1 MNVLITRAAV
11 VQLRAERLA
20 EAGRFYR
27 QMRAVVRQAAQAGAQ
42 LIVLPAYTGLLPLPD
57 EPTGESLRRAAPKL
71 RATYLAT
78 FSRLAAEFRL
88 HIAAGTLL
96 LPDQQGRL
104 YHTAHLFG
112 PNGEIG
118 TQRQTHLGP
127 QERAWGVAGS
137 EELAVFP
144 TPVGRLG
151 FVLGED
157 VRYPEVSRILA
168 LQGAN
173 VLVHPAATAAESQ
186 AVDSQAAWLARLWRE
201 VQGNQVFGLE
211 AALVG
216 DLWGTAWRGRS
227 TVHAPLEMTT
237 GNTGLLAQAQT
248 SDSAEIVL
256 ADLDFAR
263 LQQVVD
269 GYHIFGQLNY
279 PLYEREW
286 PTVYRG
292 IRDREIRESG
302 LISKPDSPIP

>member
-1 MNVLITRAAV
+1 VNVLITRAAV

-112 PNGEIG
+112 PGGELVG
-118 TQRQTHLGP
+118 RQHQTHLGP
-127 QERAWGVAGS
+127 QERAWGLACG

-216 DLWGTAWRGRS
+216 ELWGTAWRGRS
-227 TVHAPLEMTT
+227 TIHAPLETT
-237 GNTGLLAQAQT
+237 VGNNGILAQARS
-248 SDSAEIVL
+248 SDSEEIVL

-263 LQQVVD
+263 LQ
-269 GYHIFGQLNY
+269 
-279 PLYEREW
+279 
-286 PTVYRG
+286 
-292 IRDREIRESG
+292 
-302 LISKPDSPIP
+302 

>member
-1 MNVLITRAAV
+1 VIVRAAV

-20 EAGRFYR
+20 DAGRFYR
-27 QMRAVVRQAAQAGAQ
+27 KMRAVVRQAAQAGAQ
-42 LIVLPAYTGLLPLPD
+42 LIALPAYTGLLALPD
-57 EPTGESLRRAAPKL
+57 EPTGESLRRATSSQ
-71 RATYLAT
+71 RAIYLAT
-78 FSRLAAEFRL
+78 FSRLAAEFRV

-112 PNGEIG
+112 PGGELVG
-118 TQRQTHLGP
+118 RQRQTHLGA
-127 QERAWGVAGS
+127 QERAWGLASGD
-137 EELAVFP
+137 ELAVFP

-173 VLVHPAATAAESQ
+173 VLVHPVATPVE
-186 AVDSQAAWLARLWRE
+186 SQAAWLTRLWRE

-227 TVHAPLEMTT
+227 TIHAPLEMTA
-237 GNTGLLAQAQT
+237 GNNGYTDYNGILSQAQT
-248 SDSAEIVL
+248 NDSEEIVL

-269 GYHIFGQLNY
+269 EYHIFRQFNY
-279 PLYEREW
+279 RLYEREF
-286 PTVYRG
+286 PAAYLRQKTTETQRARG
-292 IRDREIRESG
+292 E
-302 LISKPDSPIP
+302 

>member
-1 MNVLITRAAV
+1 VIVLIVRAAV
-11 VQLRAERLA
+11 VQFRAERLT
-20 EAGRFYR
+20 EASLFYR

-42 LIVLPAYTGLLPLPD
+42 LIALPAYTGLLALPESG
-57 EPTGESLRRAAPKL
+57 EPTGENLRRAASSR
-71 RATYLAT
+71 RAIYLAT
-78 FSRLAAEFRL
+78 FSRLAAEFRM

-112 PNGEIG
+112 PGGELVG
-118 TQRQTHLGP
+118 TARQTHLGLR
-127 QERAWGVAGS
+127 ERAWGLACGD
-137 EELAVFP
+137 ELPVFP

-173 VLVHPAATAAESQ
+173 VLVHPAATTAE
-186 AVDSQAAWLARLWRE
+186 SQAAWLARLWRE

-216 DLWGTAWRGRS
+216 DLWGTAGRGRS
-227 TVHAPLEMTT
+227 TIHAPLEMTA
-237 GNTGLLAQAQT
+237 GNNGYTDYNGILAQAQT
-248 SDSAEIVL
+248 SDSEEIVL

-269 GYHIFGQLNY
+269 EYHIFGQLNY
-279 PLYEREW
+279 RLYEREF
-286 PTVYRG
+286 PAAYR
-292 IRDREIRESG
+292 RQKTTETQRAQRE
-302 LISKPDSPIP
+302 

>member
-1 MNVLITRAAV
+1 VSNLATRAAV
-11 VQLRAERLA
+11 IQLRAEHLA
-20 EAGRFYR
+20 DAGRFYR
-27 QMRAVVRQAAQAGAQ
+27 KMRAVVRQAAQAGAQ
-42 LIVLPAYTGLLPLPD
+42 LIALPAHTGLLVLPD
-57 EPTGESLRRAAPKL
+57 EPTGESLRRAAPGL
-71 RATYLAT
+71 RAIYLAT
-78 FSRLAAEFRL
+78 FSRLATEFRV

-96 LPDQQGRL
+96 LPDQQGWL

-112 PNGEIG
+112 PGGELVG
-118 TQRQTHLGP
+118 RQHQTHLGA
-127 QERAWGVAGS
+127 QERAWGLASGD
-137 EELAVFP
+137 ELAVFP

-168 LQGAN
+168 LQGAS

-186 AVDSQAAWLARLWRE
+186 AAWLVRLWRE

-216 DLWGTAWRGRS
+216 EFWGTAWRGRS
-227 TVHAPLEMTT
+227 TIHAPLEMTA
-237 GNTGLLAQAQT
+237 GNTGILAQAQT
-248 SDSAEIVL
+248 SDSEEIVL

-279 PLYEREW
+279 RLYEREF
-286 PTVYRG
+286 PAAYLRQKTTETQRA
-292 IRDREIRESG
+292 RRE
-302 LISKPDSPIP
+302 

>member
-1 MNVLITRAAV
+1 LIVRAAV
-11 VQLRAERLA
+11 IQLQAERLA
-20 EAGRFYR
+20 ETGRFYR
-27 QMRAVVRQAAQAGAQ
+27 KMRAVVRQVARAGAQ
-42 LIVLPAYTGLLPLPD
+42 LIALPAHTGLLALPD
-57 EPTGESLRRAAPKL
+57 ELTGESLRRAAPLL

-78 FSRLAAEFRL
+78 FSRLAAEFQV

-96 LPDQQGRL
+96 LPDQQSRL
-104 YHTAHLFG
+104 YNTAHLFG
-112 PNGEIG
+112 PGGEFIG

-127 QERAWGVAGS
+127 RERAWGLAGG
-137 EELAVFP
+137 EELPIFP
-144 TPVGRLG
+144 TPVGCIG

-173 VLVHPAATAAESQ
+173 VLVHPIATPVE
-186 AVDSQAAWLARLWRE
+186 SQAAWLARLWRE

-216 DLWGTAWRGRS
+216 ELWGTAWRGRS

-237 GNTGLLAQAQT
+237 GSTGVLAQAQT
-248 SDSAEIVL
+248 SDGEEIVL

-279 PLYEREW
+279 RLCEQEFPGAYRRER
-286 PTVYRG
+286 R
-292 IRDREIRESG
+292 
-302 LISKPDSPIP
+302 

>member
-1 MNVLITRAAV
+1 VIVRVAV
-11 VQLRAERLA
+11 VQLQAERLT

-42 LIVLPAYTGLLPLPD
+42 LIALPAYTGLLPLPD
-57 EPTGESLRRAAPKL
+57 EPTGESLRRAAPL
-71 RATYLAT
+71 RRAIYLAT

-88 HIAAGTLL
+88 HVAAGTLL

-112 PNGEIG
+112 PGGELVG
-118 TQRQTHLGP
+118 RQHQTHLGL
-127 QERAWGVAGS
+127 QERAWGLAGG
-137 EELAVFP
+137 EEMAVFP

-186 AVDSQAAWLARLWRE
+186 TAWLARLWRE

-216 DLWGTAWRGRS
+216 EFWGTTWRGRS
-227 TVHAPLEMTT
+227 TIHAPLEMTADNN
-237 GNTGLLAQAQT
+237 GILAQART

-269 GYHIFGQLNY
+269 GYRIFGQLNY

-286 PTVYRG
+286 PAAYRRMVG
-292 IRDREIRESG
+292 PWWAR
-302 LISKPDSPIP
+302 

>member
-1 MNVLITRAAV
+1 MIVRAAV
-11 VQLRAERLA
+11 VQLQAERLA
-20 EAGRFYR
+20 EVGRFYR
-27 QMRAVVRQAAQAGAQ
+27 KMRAVVRQAAQAGAQ
-42 LIVLPAYTGLLPLPD
+42 LIALPAYTGLLALPD
-57 EPTGESLRRAAPKL
+57 EPTGESLRRAAPGRL
-71 RATYLAT
+71 PIYLAT
-78 FSRLAAEFRL
+78 FSRLAAEFRV

-104 YHTAHLFG
+104 YNTAHLFG
-112 PNGEIG
+112 PGGELVG
-118 TQRQTHLGP
+118 RQRQTHLGA
-127 QERAWGVAGS
+127 QERAWGLASG

-173 VLVHPAATAAESQ
+173 VLVHPVATTAEN
-186 AVDSQAAWLARLWRE
+186 QAAWVRLWRE

-216 DLWGTAWRGRS
+216 ELWGTAGRGRS
-227 TVHAPLEMTT
+227 TIHAPLEMTAGST
-237 GNTGLLAQAQT
+237 GILAQAQT
-248 SDSAEIVL
+248 SDSEEIVL

-263 LQQVVD
+263 LQQVVE

-279 PLYEREW
+279 RLYEREF
-286 PTVYRG
+286 PAAYR
-292 IRDREIRESG
+292 RQKTTETQRARRE
-302 LISKPDSPIP
+302 